1 MTVLTMPIGVCHR
14 HVGGVETPERT
25 ATEGEQMSEKSLV
38 ETAWGRRIIDAGLV
52 GIGTYVMWAMT
63 AANLIG

>member
-1 MTVLTMPIGVCHR
+1 
-14 HVGGVETPERT
+14 
-25 ATEGEQMSEKSLV
+25 MSEKSLV